1 MIFIPAF
8 PDGEESNEAL
18 TEAGPL
24 REQRR
29 TIQEGRVHDVGTGA
43 RLEGSVISAKLVLN
57 DLEEHLAGQE
67 GTS

>member
-18 TEAGPL
+18 TKAGPL

-29 TIQEGRVHDVGTGA
+29 AVQEGRVHDVCIGA
-43 RLEGSVISAKLVLN
+43 RLEGSVNGTKLVLD
-57 DLEEHLAGQE
+57 DLEEHPAGQE
-67 GTS
+67 GTP